1 MLHKNQFYVTNS
13 FFFQLYHGYIT
24 LKLLQNVDGHD
35 GEAKAIKDIRKICMQ
50 IMNVLAVILYGADQI
65 FLPETEVCLRL
76 LKLLLKYITMQNAL
90 FAGIKIII

>member
-1 MLHKNQFYVTNS
+1 MGKQK
-13 FFFQLYHGYIT
+13 QL
-24 LKLLQNVDGHD
+24 
-35 GEAKAIKDIRKICMQ
+35 DIRKICMQ

-76 LKLLLKYITMQNAL
+76 LKLPLKYITMQNAL